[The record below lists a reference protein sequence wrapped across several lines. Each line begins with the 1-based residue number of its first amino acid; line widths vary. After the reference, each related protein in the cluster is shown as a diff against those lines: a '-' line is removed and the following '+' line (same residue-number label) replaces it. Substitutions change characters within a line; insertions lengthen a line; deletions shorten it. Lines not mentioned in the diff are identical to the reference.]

1 MSASPRAGDRY
12 GSDVLATAVVP
23 VLRLHGREVPRD
35 VAVVGYDDI
44 EWASHA
50 DPPLT
55 TVRQPVPRAGVEM
68 VEALLERVA
77 GRDAPPR
84 TLPVELVVRQ
94 SSMR

>member
-1 MSASPRAGDRY
+1 
-12 GSDVLATAVVP
+12 
-23 VLRLHGREVPRD
+23 
-35 VAVVGYDDI
+35 VVGYDDI

-55 TVRQPVPRAGVEM
+55 TVRQPVARAGVEM

>member
-1 MSASPRAGDRY
+1 MELHERGI
-12 GSDVLATAVVP
+12 AVP
-23 VLRLHGREVPRD
+23 EDLSI
-35 VAVVGYDDI
+35 VGFDDTPI
-44 EWASHA
+44 AAHIW
-50 DPPLT
+50 PPLT

-94 SSMR
+94 SSMS